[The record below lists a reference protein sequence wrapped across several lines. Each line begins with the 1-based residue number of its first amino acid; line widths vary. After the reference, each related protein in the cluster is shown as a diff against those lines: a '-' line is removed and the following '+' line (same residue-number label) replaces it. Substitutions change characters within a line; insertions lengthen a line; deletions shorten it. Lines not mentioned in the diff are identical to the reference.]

1 MVEIVNPLR
10 NGIEIIE
17 AFGFFNVIL
26 PFILVYALVYG
37 VLIKTDLFKFSD
49 STQGQNVSN
58 VIALSTA
65 LFVVA
70 STDIVNQML
79 GVIPQATF
87 MLVVILFILMIFAM
101 MGLEGSGWFGEN
113 SLIGGAKW
121 LVALIIVGVFLLM
134 VDAGS
139 PTGIPGLRQVNEVL
153 LGQGAF
159 GLGSSEALGTL
170 IGVSLVILVPVAVIL
185 FLTLGGS
192 NRSP

>member
-17 AFGFFNVIL
+17 AFGFFNVVL

-37 VLIKTDLFKFSD
+37 VLLKTDLFGFSKEG
-49 STQGQNVSN
+49 SQGQNVSN
-58 VIALSTA
+58 IISLATA

-70 STDIVNQML
+70 STDVVNQML

-101 MGLEGSGWFGEN
+101 MGLTNDRWFGEKSVFGN
-113 SLIGGAKW
+113 LKGLLALA
-121 LVALIIVGVFLLM
+121 LVGIFLLM
-134 VDAGS
+134 IDAGS
-139 PTGIPGLRQVNEVL
+139 PTGIPGLRQINEIL

-159 GLGSSEALGTL
+159 GLASPEALGTL
-170 IGVSLVILVPVAVIL
+170 IGVSLVVLVPVAVVL
-185 FLTLGGS
+185 FLTWSGK
-192 NRSP
+192 N